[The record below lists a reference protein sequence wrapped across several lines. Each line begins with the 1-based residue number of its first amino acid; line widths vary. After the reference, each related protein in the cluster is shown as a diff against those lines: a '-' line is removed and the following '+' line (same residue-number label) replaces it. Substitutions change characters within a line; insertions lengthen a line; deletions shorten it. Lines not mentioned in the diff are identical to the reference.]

1 MKSPQ
6 VRKTF
11 RVLDAKIT
19 VKRKTR
25 QCNHIG
31 YTVKIEMDA
40 GRIVNGF
47 LGVLLLQDAMD
58 KSLKFIPIKVI
69 GQCE

>member
-6 VRKTF
+6 VKKTF

-19 VKRKTR
+19 VTRKTR
-25 QCNHIG
+25 QCNHMG
-31 YTVKIEMDA
+31 WNVKIEMDD
-40 GRIVNGF
+40 GRIVNSF

-58 KSLKFIPIKVI
+58 YSLKFIPTSRK
-69 GQCE
+69 EN